1 MDERAIIDHD
11 WLLAGSVRANGNFR
25 DSDLPGWGN
34 VELSVYNL
42 AKGKLEHVL
51 LHERLEQDDHD
62 APGLLVLH
70 DGRYLATYSKH
81 RVEPRFWYRIS
92 SQPGDPLHWGPE
104 VEVASPGFKGNFGL
118 DNFTY
123 CNPMMLANENHL
135 IYLFH
140 RGVSQNPNYLMSTD
154 DGRTWKRG
162 GMLFDG
168 LHGYSPYVK
177 YACNGKDTIHFVATE
192 DHPRNFDN
200 SLYHGFIRK
209 GEIFKSDGK
218 LVGPLATT
226 TNTTIRPWDLTRIY
240 QGGKTNVAWMTD
252 IALDRKGNPAVLFT
266 VQVDGANLPR
276 GQGGMDHRFH
286 LAFWDGKKWHEQ
298 EIACA
303 GKRLYAGEDDY
314 TGLGAIDPQNTSTV
328 YISTDAEPRTGKPLV
343 SQADGRRHHELFR
356 GSATDGGHSWRW
368 DAVTANSTMDNLR
381 PIIPAWKSSSTALLW
396 MRGEYRNNHGAWTTK
411 VVLSILSRK
420 SYQK

>member
-1 MDERAIIDHD
+1 
-11 WLLAGSVRANGNFR
+11 
-25 DSDLPGWGN
+25 
-34 VELSVYNL
+34 VYNL

-51 LHERLEQDDHD
+51 LHEHLEQDDHD

-92 SQPGDPLHWGPE
+92 SRPGDPLHWDPE

-123 CNPMMLANENHL
+123 CNPMMLANENHRL
-135 IYLFH
+135 YLFH
-140 RGVSQNPNYLMSTD
+140 RGVSQNPNYLLSTD
-154 DGRTWKRG
+154 DGRTWKGG

-200 SLYHGFIRK
+200 SLYHGLIRK
-209 GEIFKSDGK
+209 GEIFKSDGT
-218 LVGPLATT
+218 LVAPLATT
-226 TNTTIRPWDLTRIY
+226 TNTSIRPWDLTRIY
-240 QGGKTNVAWMTD
+240 QGGKTNVAWMSD
-252 IALDRKGNPAVLFT
+252 IALDQKGNPAVLFT
-266 VQVDGANLPR
+266 VQVDGAGLPPR
-276 GQGGMDHRFH
+276 QGGMDHRFH
-286 LAFWDGKKWHEQ
+286 YARWDGKKWHEQ
-298 EIACA
+298 EIAFA

-314 TGLGAIDPQNTSTV
+314 TGLGAIDPQNTTAV
-328 YISTDAEPRTGKPLV
+328 YISTDAEPHTGKPLV

-356 GSATDGGHSWRW
+356 GSPTDGGHSWRW
-368 DAVTANSTMDNLR
+368 DAVTANSTTDNLR
-381 PIIPAWKSSSTALLW
+381 PIIPAWKGSRTALLW

-420 SYQK
+420 SYQNGVPVGEGGK